1 MRIAADL
8 FGAEVVVIIPD
19 LIYQAYQIRQ
29 WQYIVRCR
37 TSTLHQS
44 SCQPKQT
51 PCLVRD
57 HEQVLILCRYCH
69 GMTPEQLD
77 ALPAVQIQHLLIV
90 DAESLQRV
98 AQRNELFLCKEVR
111 IVSCINT
118 LSSAKDTVCCWKAT
132 PQLGAVLDVI
142 NPETL
147 VSFS

>member
-1 MRIAADL
+1 
-8 FGAEVVVIIPD
+8 
-19 LIYQAYQIRQ
+19 
-29 WQYIVRCR
+29 
-37 TSTLHQS
+37 
-44 SCQPKQT
+44 
-51 PCLVRD
+51 
-57 HEQVLILCRYCH
+57 
-69 GMTPEQLD
+69 MTPEQLD